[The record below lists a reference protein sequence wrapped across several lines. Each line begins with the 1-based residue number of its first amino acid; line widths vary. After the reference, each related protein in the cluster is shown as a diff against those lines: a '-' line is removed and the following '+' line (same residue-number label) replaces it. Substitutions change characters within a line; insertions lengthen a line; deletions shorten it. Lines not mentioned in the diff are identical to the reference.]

1 MNASRRKL
9 KQLNAL
15 DKKLR
20 RLPPPTAVERDVVD
34 AELRF
39 DAVYHSNRLEGN
51 KLTKAEARKAVT
63 AA

>member
-1 MNASRRKL
+1 MNATRRKL

-20 RLPPPTAVERDVVD
+20 QLPPPTPVERDLVD

-51 KLTKAEARKAVT
+51 KLSRAEARKAV
-63 AA
+63 AAA